1 MTTIIKYVCDICGQV
16 FDNEDECENHELLE
30 KIGKYSNDIVFFRE
44 NKKVIS
50 FDDVISS
57 PYEVCG
63 IYVKNE
69 NAISIIDEIF
79 DLYGVISPWDR
90 NSGSNRK
97 TTGLYLYDE
106 NNDRWYLS
114 TNKIKELK
122 RKMKEYGVDA

>member
-30 KIGKYSNDIVFFRE
+30 KIGKYSNDIVFFKE

-57 PYEVCG
+57 PYEVYG

-69 NAISIIDEIF
+69 NAIPIIDEIF

-90 NSGSNRK
+90 NGGNNRK

>member
-69 NAISIIDEIF
+69 NAIPIIDEIF
-79 DLYGVISPWDR
+79 NLYGVISPWDR
-90 NSGSNRK
+90 NGGNNRK

-106 NNDRWYLS
+106 NNDRWYLP

>member
-1 MTTIIKYVCDICGQV
+1 MTTIIKYVCDLCGQV
-16 FDNEDECENHELLE
+16 FDDEDECENHELLE
-30 KIGKYSNDIVFFRE
+30 KIGKYSNDIVFLGQ

-57 PYEVCG
+57 PYEVWG

-69 NAISIIDEIF
+69 NAIPIIDEIF

-90 NSGSNRK
+90 NGGSNQK

-114 TNKIKELK
+114 ANKIKELK
-122 RKMKEYGVDA
+122 RK

>member
-69 NAISIIDEIF
+69 NAIPIIDEIF

-90 NSGSNRK
+90 NGGNNRK

-106 NNDRWYLS
+106 NNDRWYLP

>member
-69 NAISIIDEIF
+69 NAIPIIDEIF
-79 DLYGVISPWDR
+79 DLYGVISPWGR
-90 NSGSNRK
+90 NGGSNRK

>member
-57 PYEVCG
+57 PYEVYG

-69 NAISIIDEIF
+69 NAIPIIDEIF

-90 NSGSNRK
+90 NGGSNRK

>member
-30 KIGKYSNDIVFFRE
+30 KIGKYSNDIVFFGQ
-44 NKKVIS
+44 NKKIIS

-69 NAISIIDEIF
+69 NAIPIINEIF

-90 NSGSNRK
+90 NGGNNRK

-106 NNDRWYLS
+106 NNDRWYLP